1 MLHTKFKGMKIL
13 KGFYSI
19 WVTATLFLWLG
30 SFEHISFPHP
40 EETPYE
46 IRGQFA

>member
-1 MLHTKFKGMKIL
+1 MEKKIL

-30 SFEHISFPHP
+30 PFEHISFPHP